1 MATIQR
7 LKTVTEFHRTRGLA
21 PPEHP
26 LISIVDYAQVQM
38 LPEYY
43 DCKWV
48 FDFYFISL
56 KKNIGGKITY
66 GQQAYDFDEGVL
78 FFMAPGQVFGIE
90 RTPGP
95 AAEKAGWM
103 LLVHPDFL
111 WKAPLAS
118 AIKQYEYFSYTIHEA
133 LFVSGKEESI
143 LLGII
148 ENIRREYHANID
160 KFSQGII
167 VSQLETL
174 LNYAE
179 RFYNRQFITRQRAA
193 HQTLERLEALFAE
206 YFSAATTRTNG
217 LPTVQYFAE
226 RLHVSPKYL
235 STMLKTLTGQTAQQL
250 IHEKLIELAKE
261 KLSTTS
267 LSVSEIA
274 YALGFEHSQSFS
286 KLFKSKTSLP
296 PLEFR
301 KSFHLN

>member
-1 MATIQR
+1 MVPIQR
-7 LKTVTEFHRTRGLA
+7 LKTITEFHRTRRLP

-26 LISIVDYAQVQM
+26 LISLVDYAQVQL
-38 LPEYY
+38 LPEYR
-43 DCKWV
+43 DCKWL
-48 FDFYFISL
+48 FDFYLIAL
-56 KKNIGGKITY
+56 KKNIDSKITY

-78 FFMAPGQVFGIE
+78 FFIAPGQVFGLE
-90 RTPGP
+90 RTPDAP
-95 AAEKAGWM
+95 ANKAGWM

-111 WKAPLAS
+111 WQTALAKG
-118 AIKQYEYFSYTIHEA
+118 IRKYEYFDYAIHEA
-133 LFVSGKEESI
+133 LFVSGKEEET
-143 LLGII
+143 LLGIVR
-148 ENIRREYHANID
+148 NMAREYHANID

-179 RFYNRQFITRQRAA
+179 RFYNRQFITRQRAG
-193 HQTLERLEALFAE
+193 HQLLDQLETLLAA
-206 YFSAATTRTNG
+206 YFREDVPSANG
-217 LPTVQYFAE
+217 LPTVPYFAE

-235 STMLKTLTGQTAQQL
+235 STLLKSLTGQTAQQL
-250 IHEKLIELAKE
+250 LHEKLLEVAKA

-274 YALGFEHSQSFS
+274 YQLGFEHSQSFS
-286 KLFKSKTSLP
+286 KLFKSKTSLA